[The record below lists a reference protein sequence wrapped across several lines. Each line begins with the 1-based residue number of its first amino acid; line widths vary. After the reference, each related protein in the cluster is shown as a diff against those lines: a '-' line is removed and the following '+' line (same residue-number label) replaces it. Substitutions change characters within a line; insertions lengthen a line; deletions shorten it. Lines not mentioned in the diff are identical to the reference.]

1 MEYSRKII
9 NKITK
14 VQKQLDGIV
23 VIMKKKK
30 NFTLI
35 EISLRTSKS
44 FIQCLTRVVINKK
57 LNKPSIYWRK
67 VNNE

>member
-1 MEYSRKII
+1 MKYSRKII

-23 VIMKKKK
+23 VMTKKKK

-35 EISLRTSKS
+35 EISLSASKS
-44 FIQCLTRVVINKK
+44 FIQRLTRVVINKK

>member
-1 MEYSRKII
+1 MKYSRKII

-23 VIMKKKK
+23 VMTKKKK

-35 EISLRTSKS
+35 EISLSASKS
-44 FIQCLTRVVINKK
+44 FTQLLTRVVINKK